1 MENCFS
7 RFQPSSSWP
16 YLPWFCPWEWTPVP
30 DRLALADRWDHVHYY
45 KVSCLNPRGG
55 TIDACE
61 TVARLIMMA
70 GTHIQMFLIPWLLL
84 NAFCHYVLV
93 MELLVALGI
102 HLSWRQIVWRTLL
115 HSIPENWISAHVF
128 SSVRMHVKSL
138 YLLFYE
144 IDTILQNKTCN
155 KVQRSITLISMPRMN
170 SLRVIVDEI
179 EYIIFNNIFI
189 ITEIWT
195 NFRFSSFN
203 PYSDL

>member
-1 MENCFS
+1 M
-7 RFQPSSSWP
+7 
-16 YLPWFCPWEWTPVP
+16 
-30 DRLALADRWDHVHYY
+30 
-45 KVSCLNPRGG
+45 
-55 TIDACE
+55 
-61 TVARLIMMA
+61 
-70 GTHIQMFLIPWLLL
+70 
-84 NAFCHYVLV
+84 
-93 MELLVALGI
+93 
-102 HLSWRQIVWRTLL
+102 L